1 MRYKLSFLAALFVA
15 GTFLTGCAK
24 TEAKLGRGMANTMEI
39 VRLGEWRR
47 TMEQTALFRG
57 PDKGYS
63 TGFVSGLTRS
73 VARTGVGVYEIVTAP
88 FPPYDPVF
96 TDYLSPA
103 PAYPDN
109 YKPNLLEDSLF
120 ATDAN
125 LGFSGGDINPL
136 IPGSRFRIFD
146 TH

>member
-1 MRYKLSFLAALFVA
+1 MRYKLSLLAFLFVA
-15 GTFLTGCAK
+15 ATFLTGCAK
-24 TEAKLGRGMANTMEI
+24 TQTKFGRGMSNTMEI

-47 TMEQTALFRG
+47 SMEQTSLFGG
-57 PDKGYS
+57 PDMGYG
-63 TGFVSGLTRS
+63 TGFVTGMTRS
-73 VARTGVGVYEIVTAP
+73 ISRTGIGIYEMVSAP
-88 FPPYDPVF
+88 FPPYGPVA
-96 TDYLSPA
+96 TDYLTPV

-125 LGFSGGDINPL
+125 LGFSGGDIAPI